1 MKRRIAGAGLVLAT
15 ICSLGQAGAAAAG
28 DPSPETAGL
37 RVSANGGLTVRGD
50 YAGPT
55 ANDARVELLDGVFSI
70 TDTTGASTDAFNPQ
84 NPCDQVSFTQVT
96 CPSSALAPSNVISAW
111 TELENDKLTILA
123 AAEHSA
129 NVQLGPGA
137 DEFQGG
143 AEDDHVT
150 GYWGLNPGGTDGGDL
165 IKTGGGNDELY
176 GDFGPNFGI
185 GGDDE
190 LHGEEG
196 GDALSGHAGDDDLYG
211 GPDGDSLAGDFEMY
225 IPEEAATDNSPPG
238 NDLLDGGSGEDNIY
252 AGPGADTVQGGP
264 DRDQILSYQ
273 DDGAAD
279 DIACGEDPGDYVW
292 FGEND
297 LVASDCEIVL
307 LYAQCP
313 QGEECQA
320 LVSVTTDSASG
331 ARSAGGAASRLV
343 LAKEKYEIKGRKKL
357 RAKFNPDKVSE
368 ALAST
373 DEVDVVRK
381 VVVAVSQR
389 NKKKDATRFALRK
402 VG

>member
-1 MKRRIAGAGLVLAT
+1 MKRRIAGAGLLLAT

-28 DPSPETAGL
+28 DPPSETAGL
-37 RVSANGGLTVRGD
+37 LATVSDHLWVRESGPVANNAKVQL
-50 YAGPT
+50 
-55 ANDARVELLDGVFSI
+55 ANGVFSI
-70 TDTTGASTDAFNPQ
+70 TDTTGVETDPFNT
-84 NPCDQVSFTQVT
+84 NPCSQVSTTEVT
-96 CPSSALAPSNVISAW
+96 CPSSAAATNPIAADMGRES
-111 TELENDKLTILA
+111 DKLAIDA
-123 AAEHSA
+123 APEHTA
-129 NVQLGPGA
+129 QVNLGPGG

-143 AEDDHVT
+143 AEKDYAF
-150 GYWGLNPGGTDGGDL
+150 GYWGANPEGADGGDL
-165 IKTGGGNDELY
+165 IKTGGGNDQVF

-196 GDALSGHAGDDDLYG
+196 GDVLSGHAGDDDLYG
-211 GPDGDSLAGDFEMY
+211 GPDGDTLAGDFEMY

-313 QGEECQA
+313 QGEECEA
-320 LVSVTTDSASG
+320 IVSVTTDSASG